1 MSSAVRRMM
10 TICHQCQNSTEISL
24 NQEESVTLSPQMVV
38 HGTRLKV
45 GQAIWSSKLS
55 AVMCALA

>member
-24 NQEESVTLSPQMVV
+24 NQEESVTLSPQMVRRARNKAESRPSNLELEIV
-38 HGTRLKV
+38 CGL
-45 GQAIWSSKLS
+45 
-55 AVMCALA
+55 LA